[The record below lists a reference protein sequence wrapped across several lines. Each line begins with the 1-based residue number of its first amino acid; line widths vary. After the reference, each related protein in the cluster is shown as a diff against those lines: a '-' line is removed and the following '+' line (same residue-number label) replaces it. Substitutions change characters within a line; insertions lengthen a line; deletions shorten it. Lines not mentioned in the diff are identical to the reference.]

1 MADRSD
7 GRGQEAEMIKH
18 IFSKKELVLA
28 VYEGVWSEARITG
41 LCSDGYNIRW
51 KGESVVRNVRADEV
65 KATEEASPAMVG
77 ISCPLVEDNYCK
89 SKTLYKRNANF
100 IKHMNTLHS
109 KKLKTLSKEQYNNQ
123 GANWICK
130 ECSVMFPVEDQE
142 EHQAKCGQK
151 PKPGEV
157 KVGG

>member
-100 IKHMNTLHS
+100 IKHMNT
-109 KKLKTLSKEQYNNQ
+109 SKEQYNNQ